1 MRARESCRQSLS
13 ISLTNAKSLAASL
26 MVPGS
31 HLWTKEQRES
41 WSSWLDP
48 ERVVPIRVPI
58 GSIMLWRNQTLHAV
72 AP

>member
-1 MRARESCRQSLS
+1 
-13 ISLTNAKSLAASL
+13 